1 MPAMTTTAFETLML
15 TRDGRVALITLN
27 RPDRHNAYTAR
38 MGAELG
44 AAFAELEAD
53 DAVGAIV
60 VTGAGRDFC
69 VGADLGGGGDTF
81 NRLADTEQRAQDRV
95 RADGTLPPW
104 EMRTPII
111 GAINGAAVGV
121 GITLPMQWDIRIVA
135 RDAKL
140 GFVFNRRG
148 VTPEANSTWIVPR
161 LIGVSRAMELLL
173 SGRMFS
179 GEEAVTLGLAS
190 QAVDADK
197 VLPTALALARDIAN
211 NVAPLSAAL
220 TKRMIYRFLSEADP
234 NAAHALEGRVF
245 SWMGQQVDAREGVMS
260 FLEKRQP
267 AWTMSK
273 RTQLPAE
280 LDGLERS

>member
-1 MPAMTTTAFETLML
+1 MRAMTTMAFETLEL
-15 TRDGRVALITLN
+15 TRDERVALITLN
-27 RPDRHNAYTAR
+27 RPDRRNAYTPR

-44 AAFAELEAD
+44 EAFADLEAD
-53 DAVGAIV
+53 DSVRAIV

-69 VGADLGGGGDTF
+69 VGADLAGGGDTF
-81 NRLADTEQRAQDRV
+81 DRLTDTEQRAQDRERV
-95 RADGTLPPW
+95 GRAVLPW

-161 LIGVSRAMELLL
+161 LIGVSRAMELLI

-190 QAVDADK
+190 QAVDADQ
-197 VLPTALALARDIAN
+197 VLPTALTLAHDIAR

-220 TKRMIYRFLSEADP
+220 TKRMIYRFLSEPDP

-245 SWMGQQVDAREGVMS
+245 AWMGQQTDAREGVTS
-260 FLEKRQP
+260 FLEKRH
-267 AWTMSK
+267 AEWTMSK
-273 RTQLPAE
+273 RTELPFE
-280 LDGLERS
+280 V